1 MVVKTKK
8 TQAVGDYPV
17 MRYEYVT
24 AGGDDAIG
32 SEVCLQG

>member
-24 AGGDDAIG
+24 AKAVSKSG
-32 SEVCLQG
+32 S